1 MDSSTKNF
9 LQFNGIALYTLSNDA
24 IIYIALKPICT
35 ALRVDWQAAHKRL
48 ISDEILL
55 PVSSI
60 QTMQINDDQMRK
72 YVCLP
77 ERYVYGWLFSLNSNS
92 EELKKYKLQCYDLL
106 YNHFHGAMTARLSEL
121 RVKTEAEIRVEQLEA
136 ALLESDE
143 YKELE
148 AAKMRIK
155 LQNKI
160 LKKLDTD
167 LQKGQASL
175 FGPSTLN

>member
-1 MDSSTKNF
+1 MDNSTKNF
-9 LQFNGIALYTLSNDA
+9 LEFNGNHLYTLSNDG
-24 IIYIALKPICT
+24 IIYIALKPICA
-35 ALRVDWQAAHKRL
+35 ALKVDWQAAHKKL
-48 ISDEILL
+48 ISDEMLA

-77 ERYVYGWLFSLNSNS
+77 ERYVYGWLFSLNSAS
-92 EELKKYKLQCYDLL
+92 EELKKYKLKCYDLL
-106 YNHFHGAMTARLSEL
+106 YDYFHGAMTARLSEL
-121 RVKTEAEIRVEQLEA
+121 RVKTEAEIRIEQLEA
-136 ALLESDE
+136 ALLETPQ
-143 YKELE
+143 YLELE
-148 AAKMRIK
+148 AAKEQVKI
-155 LQNKI
+155 QNKI